1 MPCLPYYLIMLLH
14 ISDVIT
20 IILLLCLL
28 IAKHCFYSLYS
39 VAQQI
44 QQTLGVSL
52 DSNELFPEEPGSHL
66 SLTNPA
72 LEFVKYV
79 CQVLSLDSTTQ
90 HQVNKL
96 R

>member
-1 MPCLPYYLIMLLH
+1 MTYYYSIIIVFLYLIFAKL
-14 ISDVIT
+14 IVF
-20 IILLLCLL
+20 IIN
-28 IAKHCFYSLYS
+28 ISLYS

>member
-1 MPCLPYYLIMLLH
+1 MPCSPYLFDHASPFKCYYYLLL
-14 ISDVIT
+14 SS
-20 IILLLCLL
+20 LL
-28 IAKHCFYSLYS
+28 IIFHYS